1 MMVAKALTLPA
12 VPSEGGLTR
21 YFREVWRFPMLEAE
35 EEFMLAERW
44 RNHQDTD
51 AAHQLVTSH
60 LRLVAKIAMGYRG
73 YGLPVEDLVAEGNIG
88 LMKAVKKF
96 EPERGFRLSTYAMWW
111 IKAAITEYIL
121 RSWSMVKMGTLSAQK
136 KLFFSLRRHKKRL
149 EIIDNGELTPDQARQ
164 LSEDLDVPERDIIA
178 MNRRMAS
185 RDLSLNAP
193 MGGAEGD
200 DGSMEFQDTLVDEN
214 QDPETFALDGQEA
227 DYRRGLLANAMAQLD
242 ERERHIFAE
251 RRLSDEPKTLEQL
264 GEEYGV
270 SRERIRQLE
279 ARAFQK
285 VEAAVL
291 EAAEAAA

>member
-1 MMVAKALTLPA
+1 MTAKALTLPA
-12 VPSEGGLTR
+12 VPSEGGLTG
-21 YFREVWRFPMLEAE
+21 YFREIWRFPLLEHE
-35 EEFMLAERW
+35 EEIMLAERW
-44 RNHQDTD
+44 REHGDTE
-51 AAHQLVTSH
+51 AAHELVTSH

-136 KLFFSLRRHKKRL
+136 KLFFSLRRHKQRL
-149 EIIDNGELTPDQARQ
+149 EIVDNGELTPDQAAA
-164 LSEDLDVPERDIIA
+164 LSKDLDVSERDIVN
-178 MNRRMAS
+178 MNRRLAA

-193 MGGAEGD
+193 VGGA
-200 DGSMEFQDTLVDEN
+200 DGEDGMEFQDTLVAEGPN
-214 QDPETFALDGQEA
+214 PEALALDGQEA
-227 DYRRGLLANAMAQLD
+227 DYRQGLLRDALEGLD
-242 ERERHIFAE
+242 ERERHIFME

-279 ARAFQK
+279 VRAYKK
-285 VEAAVL
+285 VEAAVR
-291 EAAEAAA
+291 EAAQAAA